1 MKAIIVAL
9 GVILFWNAALTGVVL
24 YQRQQILDDGA
35 NIGVL
40 SQNQVATYDQLDKV
54 TKALNKT
61 TRAQN
66 KTAVRESKLEDAVI
80 ALLKALKAAS
90 EEQPSSLNKSR
101 WRGEYDLQRQFD
113 VSGSYSSYVS
123 Y

>member
-1 MKAIIVAL
+1 MKAIVVAL

-24 YQRQQILDDGA
+24 YQRQALLNDGA

-40 SQNQVATYDQLDKV
+40 NQNQVATYDQLDKV

-66 KTAVRESKLEDAVI
+66 KTAVRESNLEDAVL
-80 ALLKALKAAS
+80 ALIKALKAAS
-90 EEQPSSLNKSR
+90 EEQPSSLSR
-101 WRGEYDLQRQFD
+101 SR
-113 VSGSYSSYVS
+113 
-123 Y
+123 